1 MHQIVVQHFELESI
15 PQPAPGAAEYSIHK
29 LAPQLH
35 KVVDL
40 GHVLVYAVAHRPSSW
55 RERIAARSSILILPC
70 WTDDLAVSTQDWS
83 YVRSPEDIHSYVEHF
98 TGVHDYEL
106 F

>member
-40 GHVLVYAVAHRPSSW
+40 GHVLVYAVAHTLNRLHLQSK
-55 RERIAARSSILILPC
+55 A
-70 WTDDLAVSTQDWS
+70 TK
-83 YVRSPEDIHSYVEHF
+83 
-98 TGVHDYEL
+98 VHRCLMYK
-106 F
+106 